1 MWRTDTIGAD
11 KQAGEA
17 SVVSYSQNVASEK
30 LTVFW
35 NHIKTEL

>member
-1 MWRTDTIGAD
+1 MPTDT
-11 KQAGEA
+11 AGET
-17 SVVSYSQNVASEK
+17 SVANYLQDTVSEK